1 MRNFLAFIV
10 ALLLTT
16 VTSVAVLLWS
26 IVHGI
31 IESVKDGTLR
41 GWRSWTGVPKAIVA
55 LYKLCW
61 TFFRCNSTDDVDKA
75 LAEFKEE
82 IDAL

>member
-16 VTSVAVLLWS
+16 AASVAVLLWS

-31 IESVKDGTLR
+31 IESVKDRTLR
-41 GWRSWTGVPKAIVA
+41 VWCSWTGVPKAIVA
-55 LYKLCW
+55 SYKTCW
-61 TFFRCNSTDDVDKA
+61 TFFRCNSTDEVYKA
-75 LAEFKEE
+75 LAEYEEE

>member
-16 VTSVAVLLWS
+16 AASVVVLLWS

-41 GWRSWTGVPKAIVA
+41 VWRSWTGVPKAIVA
-55 LYKLCW
+55 SYKLCW
-61 TFFRCNSTDDVDKA
+61 TLFRCNSKDEVYKA
-75 LAEFKEE
+75 LAEYEEE